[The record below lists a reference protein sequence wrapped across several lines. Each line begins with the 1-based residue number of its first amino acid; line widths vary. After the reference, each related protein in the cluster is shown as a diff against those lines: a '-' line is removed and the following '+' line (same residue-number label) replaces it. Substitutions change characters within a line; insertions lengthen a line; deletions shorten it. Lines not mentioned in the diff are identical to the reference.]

1 MEIGNAMLNTN
12 MLSALAKMG
21 DKGDERVNKVA
32 RQFEE
37 MALSQLLAFA
47 DTDNDM
53 SDSMFGG
60 GAGER
65 AFKPFL
71 MDEYA
76 KGFAEVGGIG
86 IGKTVRAEI
95 LKIQEAAKNN
105 SRSAQL
111 IGS

>member
-1 MEIGNAMLNTN
+1 MEVGNSMLNSN
-12 MLSALAKMG
+12 MLGALAKMG
-21 DKGDERVNKVA
+21 EKGDEKANQVA

-47 DTDNDM
+47 NTDNDM

-86 IGKTVRAEI
+86 IANTVKAEI

-105 SRSAQL
+105 SLSAQI
-111 IGS
+111 IGR